1 MQGLAAK
8 AAKFA
13 GAGGDPAA
21 TASAAKCAATAQ
33 KFIMPLQKATIGL
46 VMRAQGVS
54 RVLAII
60 LLLFVLHQVTQTP
73 APHR

>member
-1 MQGLAAK
+1 MQGLAAQ

-13 GAGGDPAA
+13 GAGGDPQA

-33 KFIMPLQKATIGL
+33 KFIVPLQKATLGL
-46 VMRAQGVS
+46 ATRAQGAA

-60 LLLFVLHQVTQTP
+60 LLLFVLHQV
-73 APHR
+73 H